1 MPLPVRT
8 RFAPSPTGYMHIGG
22 LRTALYAYLL
32 AKQNQGQF
40 ILRIEDTDQ
49 ERYVDGAVEVIYR
62 TLKMAGLNYDEGPDI
77 GGSYGPYIQ
86 SQRKSLYREHAAKLV
101 ELGGAYYCFC
111 SAERLDNLRKKAEER
126 KEIFQYDGLCK
137 KLSTEE
143 IKSKIAKGDPYIIR
157 QNMPTTGQTSYNDEV
172 YGTITVENNQLD
184 ENVLLKSDGL
194 PTYNFANVIDD
205 HLMEI
210 THVIRGNEYVSQT
223 PKYCLLYRSFGWEE
237 PKYVHV
243 SQIIRPDGKKLSKRT
258 GDASFDDFYSKGF
271 LTEAIVNYIALLGW
285 NSKDDRE
292 IFSLSE
298 LTNAFSIAGLS
309 KSPAIFDPDKLKWM
323 NGEYIRKLAPEQ
335 FNDLAKPYYQK
346 AIKRTGIDLLKLSKL
361 VQLRTEVLSDI
372 PAIVDFM
379 DTLPEYDVSLY
390 VNKKMK
396 TDLAV
401 SMESLKSALSEL
413 EKLGSWEHQAIHDAL
428 FKLIEQ
434 RGLKTGQMLW
444 PIRTALSGKESS
456 PGGAID
462 LAEVLGKE
470 ETMQRIKI
478 GIVKLTN
485 V

>member
-1 MPLPVRT
+1 MSLPVRT

-32 AKQNQGQF
+32 AKQNNGKF

-62 TLKMAGLNYDEGPDI
+62 TLKMAGLHYDEGPDI
-77 GGSYGPYIQ
+77 GGGFGPYVQ
-86 SQRKSLYREHAAKLV
+86 SQRRLLYQEYAAKLV

-111 SAERLDNLRKKAEER
+111 SAERLDNLRKVAEER

-143 IKSKIAKGDPYIIR
+143 IKSKIANGDPYIIR
-157 QNMPTTGQTSYNDEV
+157 QNMPTIGQTSYNDEV

-210 THVIRGNEYVSQT
+210 THIIRGNEYVSQT

-258 GDASFDDFYSKGF
+258 GDASFDDFYNKGY

-285 NSKDDRE
+285 NPKDDRE
-292 IFSLSE
+292 IFSLDE
-298 LTNAFSIAGLS
+298 LKKIFNISGLNN
-309 KSPAIFDPDKLKWM
+309 SPAIFDPDKLKWM
-323 NGEYIRKLAPEQ
+323 NGEYIRKLTPEQ
-335 FNDLAKPYYQK
+335 FNQTAKPYYQK
-346 AIKRTGIDLLKLSKL
+346 AIKRTDIDLLKLSKL
-361 VQLRTEVLSDI
+361 VQLRTEILSDV
-372 PAIVDFM
+372 PGIVDFI

-396 TDLAV
+396 TDPGISL
-401 SMESLKSALSEL
+401 ESLKLALAEL
-413 EKLGSWEHQAIHDAL
+413 GNLEIWNHVTIHDAL
-428 FKLIEQ
+428 FGLIETQ
-434 RGLKTGQMLW
+434 GLKTGQMLW

-470 ETMQRIKI
+470 ETLGRITT
-478 GIVKLTN
+478 GIELLS
-485 V
+485 

>member
-1 MPLPVRT
+1 MTAQVRT

-32 AKQNQGQF
+32 AKQNSGKF

-49 ERYVDGAVEVIYR
+49 ERYVEGAVEVIYR
-62 TLKMAGLNYDEGPDI
+62 TLKMAGLDYDEGPDI
-77 GGSYGPYIQ
+77 SGSYGPYIQ
-86 SQRKSLYREHAAKLV
+86 SQRRSLYQEYAKKLV

-111 SAERLDNLRKKAEER
+111 SAERLDNLRKAAEER

-143 IKSKIAKGDPYIIR
+143 IKSKIANGDPYIIR

-172 YGTITVENNQLD
+172 YGTITVENSQLD

-205 HLMEI
+205 HLMAI

-258 GDASFDDFYSKGF
+258 GDASFDDFYNKGF

-298 LTNAFSIAGLS
+298 LVEAFSIGGLS
-309 KSPAIFDPDKLKWM
+309 KSPAIFDVEKLNWM
-323 NGEYIRKLAPEQ
+323 NGEYVRKMDSESFFQA
-335 FNDLAKPYYQK
+335 AKPYLKQALK
-346 AIKRTGIDLLKLSKL
+346 HSDIDLHKVSAL
-361 VQLRTEVLSDI
+361 VQQRTVILSDI
-372 PAIVDFM
+372 PERVDFFGQ
-379 DTLPEYDVSLY
+379 LPDYDKNLY
-390 VNKKMK
+390 INKKAK
-396 TDLAV
+396 TDLIN
-401 SMESLKSALSEL
+401 SLEYLKICQEEL
-413 EKLGSWEHQAIHDAL
+413 GKIGIWDHEKIKNAL
-428 FKLIEQ
+428 FKVIEEKGIKANTFLTPL
-434 RGLKTGQMLW
+434 R
-444 PIRTALSGKESS
+444 IALSGREVT
-456 PGGAID
+456 PGGATE
-462 LAEVLGKE
+462 LAEILGKE
-470 ETMQRIKI
+470 NTLVRVELGINKI
-478 GIVKLTN
+478 SI
-485 V
+485 